1 VACQDDDLWTVVGC
15 NQQEFILQ
23 IEHFRK
29 IYFLTAALFPA
40 FGEGGEIPIIT
51 KRSPV
56 IVKEKKIQCMN
67 LS

>member
-56 IVKEKKIQCMN
+56 IVKEKKTTA
-67 LS
+67 